1 MSENSAVIQVGNWG
15 KLLHDFGSGGIPVPF
30 VKEILLMEVT
40 HIAGTG
46 FVKDLEK
53 KTAMLEPGSMLEFR
67 RDPQNK
73 YDCMAIQ
80 ILNDKKERI
89 GFVPRCNNEIPARLM
104 DAGKLIFGRVRKKEV
119 KGNWHCI
126 SIQIFMR
133 DL

>member
-1 MSENSAVIQVGNWG
+1 MTENTDAVIKADNWG

-30 VKEILLMEVT
+30 VKELLLLET

-46 FVKDLEK
+46 FVKDIEK
-53 KTAMLEPGSMLEFR
+53 KTAMLDHGSMLEFR
-67 RDPQNK
+67 RDPKNK

-80 ILNDKKERI
+80 ILNEKKERI
-89 GFVPRCNNEIPARLM
+89 GFVPSRDNEILARLM
-104 DAGKLIFGRVRKKEV
+104 DAGKLIFGRVREKEV
-119 KGNWHCI
+119 KGNWLCI